1 MTLNNKTGHTMI
13 TPKMLRWILV
23 LLAGFLI
30 LCAILLSCT
39 SAKKMVEKA
48 YAKDPNAV
56 AEIARDKFPCTVLLK
71 TDTTTM
77 VRDSVV
83 FIDCPEQPIQPGQI
97 FHDTLINVVSGG
109 VRTVRVPV
117 HLPIEIKYVNRYFED
132 SAKIRLIT
140 ADRDKWAG
148 KVDRLE
154 GSLAWYRK
162 WFWWLLVLLI
172 GSLGWNFRKL
182 IFKTI
187 A

>member
-1 MTLNNKTGHTMI
+1 MKTSLNRVLIMCA
-13 TPKMLRWILV
+13 LLV
-23 LLAGFLI
+23 LVVALAI
-30 LCAILLSCT
+30 SCT
-39 SAKKMVEKA
+39 TPRQMVEKA
-48 YAKDPNAV
+48 YVKDPNAV

-83 FIDCPEQPIQPGQI
+83 FIDCPEQPVQPGQI

-140 ADRDKWAG
+140 ADRDKWAS
-148 KVDRLE
+148 KVDQLE
-154 GSLAWYRK
+154 GSRAWYRK
-162 WFWWLLVLLI
+162 WFWWLVIICIGQLVWGQRRRLFGI
-172 GSLGWNFRKL
+172 VK
-182 IFKTI
+182 
-187 A
+187 